1 MFCALVVKEGPRLML
16 ALLTFWI
23 GAVASCAPSA
33 AAVATQATLSAER
46 VISRADFGG
55 TVTVRR
61 GDTLAVPPP
70 IDTPEWQVDFATDV
84 LDLLNPPD
92 KRRSPGPEGWRFRA
106 ISVGETDIALTEIPR
121 PSGGAAPAPR
131 RFVVTIRVTN

>member
-1 MFCALVVKEGPRLML
+1 ML

-23 GAVASCAPSA
+23 GAMASCTPSA
-33 AAVATQATLSAER
+33 APVTTRATALSAER

-55 TVTVRR
+55 TVIVRR

-70 IDTPEWQVDFATDV
+70 IDTPEWQVDFAADI

-106 ISVGETDIALTEIPR
+106 IGVGETDIALTEIPR
-121 PSGGAAPAPR
+121 RGGGAAPAPR